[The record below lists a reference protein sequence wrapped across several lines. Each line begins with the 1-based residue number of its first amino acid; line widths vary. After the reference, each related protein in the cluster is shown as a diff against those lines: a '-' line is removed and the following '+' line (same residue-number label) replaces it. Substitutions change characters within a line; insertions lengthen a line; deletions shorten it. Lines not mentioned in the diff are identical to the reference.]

1 MIDSFLSLAASSHV
15 FTLCVVSMAV
25 IINAITFVE
34 RPFLTVR
41 PFEPSCHNWNC
52 SSSPIHDP
60 YFSPPSP
67 ISGSSASILIKFSAN
82 IKPKNNTLSQM
93 ASFISLLILS
103 VTPYVSFLTS
113 HILHGL
119 SLVLI
124 VALAIYFVCWVSF
137 DILMAFA
144 DLMEIPDPMSDLYSM
159 IAPLFMPAF
168 HFDEEFIEDNY
179 LTHSPAV
186 SLWATSVLAF
196 VLWALPDRIVA
207 VDPERFLGQFDV
219 IYFNDPYVLHPWTLS
234 LFSFV
239 TILFSPLPFFIFAPG
254 PVDFS
259 LTFRAD
265 DESNLLTLPD
275 TTRALTTWTLLVYLS
290 RCSGGET
297 VFYPDSHSQKQS
309 SSSSSRHHPP
319 TSSDPIEVAPE
330 PGMALLH
337 KHGLRDCLLHEGRAV
352 LGGEKWVLRSDLCVL
367 R

>member
-1 MIDSFLSLAASSHV
+1 
-15 FTLCVVSMAV
+15 
-25 IINAITFVE
+25 
-34 RPFLTVR
+34 
-41 PFEPSCHNWNC
+41 
-52 SSSPIHDP
+52 
-60 YFSPPSP
+60 
-67 ISGSSASILIKFSAN
+67 
-82 IKPKNNTLSQM
+82 M

-103 VTPYVSFLTS
+103 LTPYVSFVTFY
-113 HILHGL
+113 ILQGL

-124 VALAIYFVCWVSF
+124 IALALYFLCWVSF
-137 DILMAFA
+137 DILMAFT
-144 DLMEIPDPMSDLYSM
+144 DLLEIPDPMSDLYSI

-186 SLWATSVLAF
+186 SLWATSVLTF
-196 VLWALPDRIVA
+196 VLWALPDWVVA

-219 IYFNDPYVLHPWTLS
+219 IYFNDPYVLHSWTLS
-234 LFSFV
+234 LSPFV
-239 TILFSPLPFFIFAPG
+239 TILFPPLPFPIFPHS
-254 PVDFS
+254 PTDFS
-259 LTFRAD
+259 LTCRAD

-290 RCSGGET
+290 SCSGGET
-297 VFYPDSHSQKQS
+297 VFYPDSPSQKQP
-309 SSSSSRHHPP
+309 SSSSSRLHPP
-319 TSSDPIEVAPE
+319 TSSDPIVVAPE